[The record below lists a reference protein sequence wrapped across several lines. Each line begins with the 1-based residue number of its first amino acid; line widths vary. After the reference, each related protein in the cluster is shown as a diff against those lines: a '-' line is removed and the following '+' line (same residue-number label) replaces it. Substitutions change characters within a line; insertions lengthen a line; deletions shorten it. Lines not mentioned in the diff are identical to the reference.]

1 VNQPPPATETPS
13 LDSPIP
19 PGPTL
24 PKPGED
30 EFPPNPLE
38 VKLPDPLLPDR
49 SGNRALTPSERQRLS
64 AALDV
69 LHTQASAR
77 LKAGDRVGAFEIW
90 NRELRLRRVLG
101 PFEEVKALA
110 RVGEIAWRETDT
122 PQVRWISQR
131 LDTLLAL
138 ARSPQPSGSGNLIN
152 LGRGNVIDR
161 TTLLEWLGQAYQQV
175 RLPKTA
181 ASIYQ
186 QLLTEA
192 KQQQNQQKIETAL
205 TSLGQL
211 HLTWFDYSNAAA
223 AYKELL
229 AIARSRQDNLNEAAY
244 LNQLAYIY
252 EQGKFSEEAIVYLQ
266 QLVEFYQKQNDPKP
280 IPGIKI
286 RIGDNYQIASR
297 LDLAEQNYQKA
308 YELAQPLAQLA
319 YASEAL
325 QKLAALYRTNDRLD
339 AALRVYNF
347 MVAVEQQA
355 YNYYGIMNAYDQ
367 IGQIHAL
374 RKEYAQA
381 LTAFQQGLRVAR
393 QLKYRED
400 YFIAQIQQVSQQ
412 AGR

>member
-1 VNQPPPATETPS
+1 VNQPPA
-13 LDSPIP
+13 LDQPIP
-19 PGPTL
+19 PGPAL
-24 PKPGED
+24 PKPRED

-38 VKLPDPLLPDR
+38 VRLPDPLLPDPTGKR
-49 SGNRALTPSERQRLS
+49 TLTPAERQRLS

-69 LHTQASAR
+69 LNAQANAR

-90 NRELRLRRVLG
+90 NRELRLRRVLA
-101 PFEEVKALA
+101 PFEELRALG
-110 RVGEIAWRETDT
+110 RVGEIAWRENDT

-131 LDTLLAL
+131 LDTLLVL
-138 ARSPQPSGSGNLIN
+138 ARTPQPVGSGNAIN
-152 LGRGNVIDR
+152 LGGGNVIDR
-161 TTLLEWLGQAYQQV
+161 TVLMELLGQAYQQV

-181 ASIYQ
+181 ADIYQ

-192 KQQQNQQKIETAL
+192 KQRQDNKRIEAAL
-205 TSLGQL
+205 VALGQL

-229 AIARSRQDNLNEAAY
+229 AIARSRRDTLNEAAY

-252 EQGKFSEEAIVYLQ
+252 EQGKLPEEAIVYLQ
-266 QLVEFYQKQNDPKP
+266 QMVEFYQKLGDPKP
-280 IPGIKI
+280 IPSVKI
-286 RIGDNYQIASR
+286 RIGDNYQNASR
-297 LDLAEQNYQKA
+297 PDLAEQNYQQA
-308 YELAQPLAQLA
+308 YQLAQPLVQLA

-325 QKLAALYRTNDRLD
+325 QKLAGLYRTNNRLD

-367 IGQIHAL
+367 IGQIHL
-374 RKEYAQA
+374 SRKEYPQA
-381 LTAFQQGLRVAR
+381 LTAFQQGLGLAR

-400 YFIAQIQQVSQQ
+400 YFTAQIQQISQQ
-412 AGR
+412 PGR